1 MHESDRNQVM
11 DIQRFQARM
20 GTPFAVLG
28 ISTDDNF
35 ITGVEFLPL
44 GTPILAPRK
53 NSLAHLIC
61 VQLNAYI
68 ENPSFKFDL
77 PLKLSGTQHQIKVW
91 EALRDIPRGKAL
103 TYGELAAKLRSAPRA
118 VGQAC
123 GRNPLPVVVPCHR
136 VVAAGGSLGGF
147 MGGVGM
153 EQLGIKRWLL
163 RHEGCVV

>member
-1 MHESDRNQVM
+1 M

-20 GTPFAVLG
+20 ATPFAVMG
-28 ISTDDNF
+28 ISTDERF
-35 ITGVEFLPL
+35 ITGIEFLPL
-44 GTPILAPRK
+44 GTPILVPKK
-53 NSLAHLIC
+53 NSLAQLVC

-68 ENPSFKFDL
+68 ENSGFKFDL
-77 PLKLSGTQHQIKVW
+77 PLKLTGTQHQIKVW
-91 EALRDIPRGKAL
+91 EALCSIPHGKAL
-103 TYGELAAKLRSAPRA
+103 TYGELAAKLKSAPRA

-163 RHEGCVV
+163 RHEGCTPKRSQ